1 MENDLINDW
10 ILDADTCFDFASL
23 FFASSALEFREA
35 RRKEWISNFM
45 SWWDIFIVM
54 NKVVETEC
62 RVVPLLPLHFTSI
75 TSKPLKKHH
84 FEFEIF
90 CRQFIIF
97 SSLNN
102 NTKTH
107 IWQYFTRYGFEFKW
121 RNPNRNG
128 IFNYLIPCTYL
139 IDQSFFFPELLKRW
153 LASNFV
159 AYRMY
164 ASCPPHFG
172 QSLGGGCH
180 VACWRLSLVPS
191 RQTQIN
197 WVGLIDAGIWNASN
211 KMRRGQRRPCLESKA
226 SIRSEIQISFHVTN
240 WEVSFGSTLDVL
252 TAWLIL
258 FFGRW
263 HESFSPYQSLHAC
276 CYRNYT
282 GEERGS

>member
-139 IDQSFFFPELLKRW
+139 IDQSFFFPWVAEALISFKLCCISHVRKLPTSFRTIARRWMSCCMLASLARSIETNSSKLSWLDWCRHLKRFKQNATRTKKAVSRIKSLDSERDPNFFPCDKLRGEFW
-153 LASNFV
+153 LDARRANSVIN
-159 AYRMY
+159 
-164 ASCPPHFG
+164 SILW
-172 QSLGGGCH
+172 SLTR
-180 VACWRLSLVPS
+180 VIFPLPIPS
-191 RQTQIN
+191 R
-197 WVGLIDAGIWNASN
+197 
-211 KMRRGQRRPCLESKA
+211 
-226 SIRSEIQISFHVTN
+226 
-240 WEVSFGSTLDVL
+240 VL
-252 TAWLIL
+252 L
-258 FFGRW
+258 
-263 HESFSPYQSLHAC
+263 
-276 CYRNYT
+276 
-282 GEERGS
+282 